1 MTDMEYD
8 FEDPNFDFAG
18 NAEIIAAKLRKAR
31 AMQNVEAP
39 QGVSAPGVFAMSRP
53 DIGGAIQRGVGR
65 YEQAQAEQARGSM
78 NTEQLRRYDELS
90 RGMNEMKP
98 VDYSNPDEAVLENS
112 RRMALA
118 GQMAKLNL
126 PMAQKAAETYLGKGA
141 AFPETIAKMRMDQIE
156 RGEQNA
162 MKLREIE
169 AQKERDRISR
179 EEMQKDRFAQQE
191 AMARLGAALRPA
203 PVGPSELDIALK
215 EERLKKMREE
225 KPAKPPTTAQL
236 KQEAINEAPDR
247 IGNIIE
253 TAKKNEDAFGVVP
266 AAASM
271 LPNFIGSRITSKALT
286 PEQRQARA
294 DVMRQAAQEIHALYG
309 AALSRGEA
317 GRANSFAPNPN
328 DDYESVMSKLK
339 SAQNYAKS
347 ISKSSGIVKPTGDA
361 TTTRRKYNQAT
372 GEFE

>member
-1 MTDMEYD
+1 MIDMEYD

-18 NAEIIAAKLRKAR
+18 NAEIIAQKLRRAR
-31 AMQNVEAP
+31 AMQDVEAP
-39 QGVSAPGVFAMSRP
+39 QGVRAGNVFAMSRP
-53 DIGGAIQRGVGR
+53 DIGGAIQRGIGQ
-65 YEQAQAEQARGSM
+65 YEQAQAEQARSSM
-78 NTEQLRRYDELS
+78 NSEQLRRYDDISKQLTES
-90 RGMNEMKP
+90 DPTTYG
-98 VDYSNPDEAVLENS
+98 DPDQAILANS
-112 RRMALA
+112 KRMALA

-126 PMAQKAAETYLGKGA
+126 PMAQKTAQEYISRGA
-141 AFPETIAKMRMDQIE
+141 AFPETMAKLRAEQIE

-225 KPAKPPTTAQL
+225 KPAKPPTAAQL

-253 TAKKNEDAFGVVP
+253 TAKKNEEAFGVVP

-328 DDYESVMSKLK
+328 DDYDSVMDKLK